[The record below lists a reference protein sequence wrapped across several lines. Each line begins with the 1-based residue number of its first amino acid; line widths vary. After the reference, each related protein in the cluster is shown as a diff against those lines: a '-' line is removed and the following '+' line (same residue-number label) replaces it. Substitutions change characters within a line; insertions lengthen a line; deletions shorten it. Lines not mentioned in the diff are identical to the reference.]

1 MEGSKKYNLN
11 NLDFQKIGTGL
22 LIALGGAFITWLPEQ
37 IELID
42 WGGLQP
48 LAFAISSMAV
58 NVIRK
63 WIKDDSNKLQIP
75 KV

>member
-1 MEGSKKYNLN
+1 MNGSKKYTLD
-11 NLDFQKIGTGL
+11 NLDYYKIYTGL

-42 WGGLQP
+42 WGGCQP

-58 NVIRK
+58 NAVRK
-63 WIKDDSNKLQIP
+63 WITDNSPPRLIP
-75 KV
+75 RA